1 MQRYYKKLVYK
12 SFSLKKFTEWEFLCN
27 FVVPNRA
34 SLRQMF
40 GRRSDR
46 LAFGYLSF
54 LDTDLGHNH
63 MDGTSPFHSALYRWY
78 EQNQRILPWRETQDP
93 YRIWISE
100 IILQQTRVVQ
110 GMAYYLRFVERFPD
124 AQTLAQ
130 APEDEVLRYWQ
141 GLGYYSRA
149 RNLHKAAQMIVAQ
162 GWLPFPKTFNDI
174 RQLPGVGDY
183 TAGAI
188 ASFAYNAP
196 YPAMDGNV
204 YRVVARLFDCE
215 VPFDTGAGKKHF
227 HSLLDKVFDA
237 DNARLFNSAIME
249 FGALYC
255 TPSLTTAD
263 GNENT
268 ACEQCSIGVYCA
280 ANKHNTTALLPIR
293 KARPTLKDR
302 YLNYYIYV
310 CYKDGNATTLL
321 HQRAEKDIWQHLY
334 EFPLEEADHQL
345 SKEDVASRTGIV
357 PTLTFDTLHVLS
369 HQRLHTRF
377 FVLQTDT
384 LPTLPSE
391 PTTLHGAFEIPV
403 RELDKYALS
412 RLTLKALEHLRWG

>member
-1 MQRYYKKLVYK
+1 
-12 SFSLKKFTEWEFLCN
+12 
-27 FVVPNRA
+27 
-34 SLRQMF
+34 
-40 GRRSDR
+40 
-46 LAFGYLSF
+46 
-54 LDTDLGHNH
+54 
-63 MDGTSPFHSALYRWY
+63 MDNKSPFHRALYRWY

-110 GMAYYLRFVERFPD
+110 GTAYYLRFVERFPD
-124 AQTLAQ
+124 TETLAQ
-130 APEDEVLRYWQ
+130 AAEDDVLRYWQ

-149 RNLHKAAQMIVAQ
+149 RNLHKAAKTIVAQ
-162 GWLPFPKTFNDI
+162 GWLPFPKSFNEI
-174 RQLPGVGDY
+174 RQLPGIGDY

-204 YRVVARLFDCE
+204 YRVVARLFDCD
-215 VPFDTGAGKKHF
+215 VPFDTNAGKKHF
-227 HSLLDKVFDA
+227 HTLLHTVFDT

-263 GNENT
+263 GNENS
-268 ACEQCSIGVYCA
+268 ACERCPIGVYCV
-280 ANKHNTTALLPIR
+280 ANINGTAALLPIR
-293 KARPTLKDR
+293 KARPALKER

-310 CYKDGNATTLL
+310 SYKEEKVYTLL
-321 HQRAEKDIWQHLY
+321 HRRTEKDIWQHLY
-334 EFPLEEADHQL
+334 EFPLEEANHLL
-345 SKEDVASRTGIV
+345 SKEEVKAQTDIV
-357 PTLTFDTLHVLS
+357 PALTFDTLHVLS

-384 LPTLPSE
+384 LSNQQNLPA
-391 PTTLHGAFEIPV
+391 LQGAFELPIS
-403 RELDKYALS
+403 EIDQYALS
-412 RLTLKALEHLRWG
+412 RLTLKALEQLRWK